1 MRFDR
6 IDFDRIDGETVRRA
20 VRRAEGGPSSDYD
33 LNPEVQAALRRNR
46 NLAEAAV
53 LCPIVA
59 RPDGLHVI
67 LTRRSDALRS
77 HSGQVA
83 FPGGR
88 RDPGDAS
95 LAAAALREAEE
106 EIGLP
111 PGMVDLVGPID
122 GHETVTGFAVTP
134 FVGFVDP
141 AFVARP
147 DPAEVAEVFETPLGF
162 LMDPANR
169 ETHHRDWNGTRRY
182 FYAIPWRGH
191 YIWGATARMLVGLS
205 DRIRNLAA
213 ADEVAE

>member
-6 IDFDRIDGETVRRA
+6 IDKDTIRRA
-20 VRRAEGGPSSDYD
+20 LAHSTAGPSSDYD
-33 LNPEVQAALRRNR
+33 LNPEIQAALRKDRS
-46 NLAEAAV
+46 LAEAAV
-53 LCPIVA
+53 LCPIVE
-59 RPDGLHVI
+59 RPSGLHVI
-67 LTRRSDALRS
+67 LTRRSDELRS

-88 RDPGDAS
+88 RDPEDPT
-95 LAAAALREAEE
+95 LAHAALREAEE

-111 PGMVDLVGPID
+111 PGMVEMVGPFG

-141 AFVARP
+141 AFVPKP
-147 DPAEVAEVFETPLGF
+147 DPVEVAEVFEAPLSF

-169 ETHHRDWNGTRRY
+169 EKHHREWNGTRRY
-182 FYAIPWRGH
+182 FYAMPWHGY

-205 DRIRNLAA
+205 DRLQNLAA
-213 ADEVAE
+213 AEKAAE